1 MSDRTALQVI
11 VLSCPLERVRAVLAV
26 LAKHGL
32 REFGG
37 AEDVVVLREE
47 YLALEMPIGTAEH
60 LATELVAAAPEV
72 AFLTWD
78 DPRYEWLG
86 TVFAYVPGVGQFT
99 GPCDSQGIPLWTT
112 DQVLGLLGPGKVL
125 DADGELQMG
134 VAVFAR
140 IQELLNRDGTTI
152 GPT

>member
-26 LAKHGL
+26 LTERSLG
-32 REFGG
+32 EFFGD
-37 AEDVVVLREE
+37 EDAVVLGEQ
-47 YLALEMPIGTAEH
+47 YLAPEESFGSAEE
-60 LATELVAAAPEV
+60 LAAELVAAAPEV
-72 AFLTWD
+72 AFLAWE
-78 DPRYEWLG
+78 DPRYKWLG

-99 GPCDSQGIPLWTT
+99 GPCDAQGTPLWTT
-112 DQVLGLLGPGKVL
+112 DQVLGLLGPGNML
-125 DADGELQMG
+125 NADSEMQMG

-140 IQELLNRDGTTI
+140 IQELLTLGATTI

>member
-11 VLSCPLERVRAVLAV
+11 VLSCPLERVRAVLVV
-26 LAKHGL
+26 LAEHGL

-37 AEDVVVLREE
+37 AEDVVVLREQ
-47 YLALEMPIGTAEH
+47 YLAPEMALGTAER
-60 LATELVAAAPEV
+60 LADELVSAAPEV
-72 AFLTWD
+72 AFLAWE

-86 TVFAYVPGVGQFT
+86 TVVAYVPGVGQFT
-99 GPCDSQGIPLWTT
+99 GPCDAQGTPLWTT
-112 DQVLGLLGPGKVL
+112 GQVLGLLGPGKVL

-140 IQELLNRDGTTI
+140 IQELLHRDGTTI

>member
-11 VLSCPLERVRAVLAV
+11 VLSCPLERVRAVLVVLTEHSLAV
-26 LAKHGL
+26 GD
-32 REFGG
+32 
-37 AEDVVVLREE
+37 EDAVVLREQ
-47 YLALEMPIGTAEH
+47 YLEPEMAFGSAEH
-60 LATELVAAAPEV
+60 LADELVSAAPDV
-72 AFLTWD
+72 AFLAWE

-99 GPCDSQGIPLWTT
+99 GACDAQGIPLWTT
-112 DQVLGLLGPGKVL
+112 DQVLGLLGPGNVL
-125 DADGELQMG
+125 NADSEMQMG

-140 IQELLNRDGTTI
+140 IQELLTLEATTI